1 MKTFKLTKE
10 TFIEYTTEHED
21 LSYVLVEDLDTL
33 EKNINSMKTLIEYFN
48 TEYKWDEMFN
58 IADVYNR
65 INDGHYVFIFYY
77 KEQPVGYRWFK
88 KLNNDSCFTYNL
100 YITNVVER
108 PKESSNWFYSNTTK
122 IIFKKFKEI
131 RMEVFEWN
139 IAAIKLVYSFGAKC
153 ITLL

>member
-10 TFIEYTTEHED
+10 TFIEYTINHED

-33 EKNINSMKTLIEYFN
+33 EKNINPMKTLIDYFN

-58 IADVYNR
+58 ITDVYNR
-65 INDGHYVFIFYY
+65 INNNHSVFIFYY
-77 KEQPVGYRWFK
+77 KEQPIGYMWFK
-88 KLNNDSCFTYNL
+88 KLDDNSCFTYNL
-100 YITNVVER
+100 YITNLIER
-108 PKESSNWFYSNTTK
+108 PKESSNWLYNNSNK

-131 RMEVFEWN
+131 RMEIFEWN
-139 IAAIKLVYSFGAKC
+139 VAAIKLVYSSGAKC